1 MGVLRVATIRIA
13 AVGTVAF
20 IPLDADGQGRPRSA
34 ESRVNDTVST
44 AVAGQH
50 YGAQGVKR
58 TVFGGGWREVWVA
71 PIAVPSLQLSTYE
84 GGLKVLE
91 RGGGYQSITL
101 HLQEEKGW
109 KEHRFR
115 SVNKFPAMTL
125 PPALRETFA
134 GRVIQDQVSAL
145 FPGAPLMVPPFLD
158 AVKALHVDPK
168 LYRLAD
174 DERLGVYRDT
184 MAGMLGTIELK
195 GDEAPNDEPGF
206 ADSKKIDDTDDFFED
221 LRSKRTH
228 RFDEQEFLAIRLID
242 LLIND
247 SDRTPNNS
255 DFARFGDSTGYTWRA
270 IARDRDWAFM
280 DARGLVT
287 RFVTRPLYPKT
298 VSFSPTFDMKAL
310 TYSTHYLDR
319 RLLQRLTRDDFAVVA
334 SKVKAAITDDVIE
347 QAIATLPAEWRDR
360 TDAATR
366 LRSVLRS
373 RREGLPGAAM
383 WLYSELAKDVDVYGT
398 DEDDR
403 AEITRNRDGSITVT
417 IDGEKKEEKTAASS
431 PDASRNDASEEAPA
445 QPYFERRFL
454 PSETK
459 EIRVY
464 LLGGKDHATIRG
476 EAASSIVVRV
486 VGGYGNDVLADSA
499 SGGKT
504 HFYDSDGDNKFVT
517 AGGTSVDERPWREPT
532 VSNGMRM
539 WSSWSPDWGREGGLS
554 PAVSYSEGAGLIVGA
569 GYGTKTYGFRRLPY
583 LWSAH
588 AAAFAGTGNGR
599 FALHADAD
607 YRRENSPIAFT
618 FAARASQLESFRFYG
633 YGNSSAKIERD
644 VSLVNQK
651 TLAFEPAAVLNLGW
665 RARDKKE
672 GEERSQGS
680 SAAKIRPTVGRIE
693 AGPVVRWFDAQPVA
707 DSPLATLAGP
717 GDNSFGHIGLRAS
730 FDLDRTDADAVPMRG
745 WRFHTDVLGAPP
757 VWDLDQSFTRTRAD
771 ASVYLPLLPN
781 RVHLAMRGGAG
792 MASGA
797 FPTQY
802 AATVGGWSTLRGF
815 SFERYSGDASV
826 DGSTE
831 LRVPVGTVN
840 LLVRWDAGVFGLA
853 DVGRVWM
860 SGESDGSW
868 HKGFGGG
875 VWLSALGR
883 AISVAYAK
891 GDEHRV
897 YLKAGLF

>member
-1 MGVLRVATIRIA
+1 M
-13 AVGTVAF
+13 
-20 IPLDADGQGRPRSA
+20 
-34 ESRVNDTVST
+34 
-44 AVAGQH
+44 
-50 YGAQGVKR
+50 
-58 TVFGGGWREVWVA
+58 
-71 PIAVPSLQLSTYE
+71 VPSLQLSTYE

-109 KEHRFR
+109 KEYRFR
-115 SVNKFPAMTL
+115 SVNKFPGMTL
-125 PPALRETFA
+125 PPAIRETFA

-158 AVKALHVDPK
+158 AINALHVEPK

-174 DERLGVYRDT
+174 DPRLGVYRDT

-195 GDEAPNDEPGF
+195 GDEAPNDQPGF
-206 ADSKKIDDTDDFFED
+206 AGSKKIDDTEDFLDD

-247 SDRTPNNS
+247 SDRSPNNS
-255 DFARFGDSTGYTWRA
+255 DFARFGDSTGYNWRA

-287 RFVTRPLYPKT
+287 RFVTRPLYPKA
-298 VSFSPTFDMKAL
+298 VSFRPTFDMKAL

-334 SKVKAAITDDVIE
+334 SKVQAAITDDVIE

-360 TDAATR
+360 TDVATR

-373 RREGLPGAAM
+373 RRDGLAGAAT
-383 WLYSELAKDVDVYGT
+383 WLYNTLAKDVDVYGT

-403 AEITRNRDGSITVT
+403 ADIVRNRDGSVTVT
-417 IDGEKKEEKTAASS
+417 IDGEKKDDQRTASS
-431 PDASRNDASEEAPA
+431 PNASRNDGSEEPPA

-454 PSETK
+454 PAETK

-464 LLGGKDHATIRG
+464 LLGGKDRATVRG
-476 EAASSIVVRV
+476 EDVSDIVVRV
-486 VGGYGNDVLADSA
+486 IGGYGDDVLADSA
-499 SGGKT
+499 SGGAT
-504 HFYDSDGDNKFVT
+504 HLYDSDGENKFVT
-517 AGGTSVDERPWREPT
+517 GRKTSVDERPWREPE
-532 VSNGMRM
+532 VSNGMRL
-539 WSSWSPDWGREGGLS
+539 WNSWSPDWGRESGFS
-554 PAVSYSEGAGLIVGA
+554 PALSYNEGAGLIVGA
-569 GYGTKTYGFRRLPY
+569 GFGTKTYGFRRLPY
-583 LWSAH
+583 LWSAR
-588 AAAFAGTGNGR
+588 GTALVGTANGR

-618 FAARASQLESFRFYG
+618 LAARASQLESYRFYG
-633 YGNSSAKIERD
+633 YGNSTPKGD
-644 VSLVNQK
+644 GDFGLVDQR
-651 TLAFEPAAVLNLGW
+651 TLAFEPAAVLHLGW

-672 GEERSQGS
+672 DEERSQGS
-680 SAAKIRPTVGRIE
+680 KVAKVRPTVGRIE
-693 AGPVVRWFDAQPVA
+693 AGPVVRWFDAEPTTG
-707 DSPLATLAGP
+707 SPLATLIGP
-717 GDNSFGHIGLRAS
+717 SDNAFGHVGLRAS
-730 FDLDRTDADAVPMRG
+730 LDLDRSDADAVPMRG
-745 WRFHTDVLGAPP
+745 WRLRADVLGAPP

-781 RVHLAMRGGAG
+781 RVHLAMRGGAS

-860 SGESDGSW
+860 AGESDGSW
-868 HKGFGGG
+868 HTGFGGG

-897 YLKAGLF
+897 YVKAGLF

>member
-1 MGVLRVATIRIA
+1 
-13 AVGTVAF
+13 
-20 IPLDADGQGRPRSA
+20 
-34 ESRVNDTVST
+34 
-44 AVAGQH
+44 
-50 YGAQGVKR
+50 
-58 TVFGGGWREVWVA
+58 VFGGGWREVWTT

-84 GGLKVLE
+84 GGLKLLE

-109 KEHRFR
+109 KEYRFR

-125 PPALRETFA
+125 PSALRETFA

-158 AVKALHVDPK
+158 AVKALHVNPT

-174 DERLGVYRDT
+174 DPRLGVYRDT

-195 GDEAPNDEPGF
+195 GDEAPDDKPGF
-206 ADSKKIDDTDDFFED
+206 AGSEKIEDTEDFFED

-228 RFDEQEFLAIRLID
+228 KFDEQEFLAIRLVD

-298 VSFSPTFDMKAL
+298 VTFSPTFDMKAL

-334 SKVKAAITDDVIE
+334 SKVQAAITDDVIE
-347 QAIATLPAEWRDR
+347 QAITKLPAEWRGQ
-360 TDAATR
+360 TDVATR

-373 RREGLPGAAM
+373 RREALPGAAM
-383 WLYSELAKDVDVYGT
+383 WLYETLAKDVDVYGS

-403 AEITRNRDGSITVT
+403 ADLIRNRDGSITVT
-417 IDGEKKEEKTAASS
+417 IDGEKKEAQTAVRS
-431 PDASRNDASEEAPA
+431 PDSRNDSSEEAPRS
-445 QPYFERRFL
+445 PYFERRFL

-464 LLGGKDHATIRG
+464 LLGGKDRATIRG
-476 EAASSIVVRV
+476 EGASGIVVRLI
-486 VGGYGNDVLADSA
+486 GGYGDDVLADSA
-499 SGGKT
+499 SGGTT
-504 HFYDSDGDNKFVT
+504 HFYDSDGKNEFVT
-517 AGGTSVDERPWREPT
+517 ARGTSVDERPWREPV

-539 WSSWSPDWGREGGLS
+539 WSSWSPDWGREGGFS
-554 PAVSYSEGAGLIVGA
+554 PTASYNEGAGLIVGA
-569 GYGTKTYGFRRLPY
+569 GFGTKTYGFRRLPH

-588 AAAFAGTGNGR
+588 ATALVGTGNGR

-618 FAARASQLESFRFYG
+618 LAARASQLESFRFYG
-633 YGNSSAKIERD
+633 YGNSTAKVDRD
-644 VSLVNQK
+644 VSLVDQR

-672 GEERSQGS
+672 GDERSQGS
-680 SAAKIRPTVGRIE
+680 SGGTIRPTVGRIE
-693 AGPVVRWFDAQPVA
+693 AGPVVRWFDAEPVA
-707 DSPLATLAGP
+707 GSPLAPATQL
-717 GDNSFGHIGLRAS
+717 GDNSFGHVGLRAS
-730 FDLDRTDADAVPMRG
+730 LDLDRTDADGVPMRG
-745 WRFHTDVLGAPP
+745 WRFHADVLGAPP

-771 ASVYLPLLPN
+771 ARVYLPLLPN
-781 RVHLAMRGGAG
+781 RVHLAMRGGAS

-802 AATVGGWSTLRGF
+802 AATVGGWRTLRGY
-815 SFERYSGDASV
+815 SFDRYSGDASV

-860 SGESDGSW
+860 SGESDGRW

-883 AISVAYAK
+883 AVSVAYAK